1 MARKPATRAAKPAA
15 APAAA
20 KLNGVV
26 QVAPP
31 TDEEKA
37 AGKVTPATAQLITSP
52 VARLRFKASRPTY
65 RRGGL
70 VLNDRGWTE
79 VDAAGLEQTSYLAL
93 LFDPVVSIEGA
104 GADGIWT
111 ALPPEARARLR
122 EAFAEGLAAVQA
134 ALTDG
139 DTETGRQ

>member
-1 MARKPATRAAKPAA
+1 MARKPASRTAKPAP

-37 AGKVTPATAQLITSP
+37 AGKVTPATARLVTSP

-70 VLNDRGWTE
+70 VLGDRGWTE

-104 GADGIWT
+104 GADGVWT

-122 EAFAEGLAAVQA
+122 EAFAERLAGVEAALAA
-134 ALTDG
+134 G
-139 DTETGRQ
+139 EPETGHQ